1 MEKDF
6 QMEERCDAISAH
18 YYIGSLARAS
28 FKKGAPG
35 PFYVNLC

>member
-18 YYIGSLARAS
+18 YYIARAS

-35 PFYVNLC
+35 PFYVSLC